1 MRRGRPPN
9 RSLPRNGGFALLIV
23 LWTLALIAFLVLHL
37 TASGHTEIRI
47 ADNLVDNAVA
57 AAAADGAISEAI
69 FNQSNPKPEQR
80 WPLNGTAHALTIGNN
95 RVVVRL
101 EDEASRINPSLA
113 SPALMEGLFRA
124 LGNDP
129 ESARRFASAIAD
141 WVGSAPMPRPQEA
154 LFADYRAAGLDYGPP
169 GAPFET
175 LDELGR
181 VLGMTPALFAT
192 VQPHLTLFGPAEPN
206 RTGSDPVVTAALAT
220 IPQLGQAAPPASAAP
235 TDLLTVRISAAA
247 PGSGNA
253 RATRV
258 AIVRVGSTLPQGYAV
273 LSWGSGS
280 D

>member
-1 MRRGRPPN
+1 MPRRPV
-9 RSLPRNGGFALLIV
+9 PRNGGFALLIV

-37 TASGHTEIRI
+37 TASGRTEIRI

-57 AAAADGAISEAI
+57 AAAADGAISQAI

-80 WPLNGTAHALTIGNN
+80 WPLDGTAHTLTIGNS

-101 EDEASRINPSLA
+101 EDEASRINPNLA
-113 SPALMEGLFRA
+113 SPALMEALLRA

-129 ESARRFASAIAD
+129 TSARRVASAIAD
-141 WVGSAPMPRPQEA
+141 WVGSTPTPRPQEA

-169 GAPFET
+169 GEPFET
-175 LDELGR
+175 MDELSR
-181 VLGMTPALFAT
+181 VLGMTPALFAA

-206 RTGSDPVVTAALAT
+206 RTGADPIVAAALAT
-220 IPQLGQAAPPASAAP
+220 IPQLGQTAPPASPAP
-235 TDLLTVRISAAA
+235 TDLLTERISAAA
-247 PGSGNA
+247 VGLGNA

-258 AIVRVGSTLPQGYAV
+258 AIVRVGPSLPQGYLV
-273 LSWGSGS
+273 LSWSSAS